1 MADVFPL
8 ILGIIILLA
17 SVISIKTG
25 ISVTVVEIAVG
36 VIIGNLGFFHS
47 ESWMIYIASF
57 GGILLTFLAGVEI
70 DVDLMKDNFKESF
83 TIGFL
88 SFLIPFVIVFLVTYY
103 IIGWKL
109 NPALLTSTALSE
121 TSIAVVY
128 SVLTQKG
135 LFKYKIGKLI
145 MVATFI
151 TDICTAIALSV
162 LFTKFDIYTLLFY
175 VVSLAVLVMAYYKS
189 DLFFENP
196 LFKNI
201 YLIIV
206 NQYIKIGELEIKY
219 VFVLL
224 LGFIFFGSLGGGQ
237 AILPA
242 FILGV
247 ILSDHFKNTQKGEV
261 KSRFKTVAFAII
273 TPIFFIIGGMKV
285 SISLIYSCFGIFL
298 TLFVLRQLSKY
309 IGVYYPSKIFLKQN
323 YNYVTMMMSTGLT
336 FGLVAAVFGLN
347 NALINQTEYS
357 IITGILVLSVILPT
371 FVAEKYYTP
380 VHSEDLGD

>member
-8 ILGIIILLA
+8 ILEIIILLA

-25 ISVTVVEIAVG
+25 ISVTVVEIAIG

-83 TIGFL
+83 TIRFL

-103 IIGWKL
+103 IIGWEL

-196 LFKNI
+196 LFKN
-201 YLIIV
+201 
-206 NQYIKIGELEIKY
+206 KIGELEIKY

-242 FILGV
+242 FILGA

-261 KSRFKTVAFAII
+261 KARFKTVAFAII
-273 TPIFFIIGGMKV
+273 TPYF
-285 SISLIYSCFGIFL
+285 S
-298 TLFVLRQLSKY
+298 
-309 IGVYYPSKIFLKQN
+309 
-323 YNYVTMMMSTGLT
+323 
-336 FGLVAAVFGLN
+336 
-347 NALINQTEYS
+347 
-357 IITGILVLSVILPT
+357 
-371 FVAEKYYTP
+371 
-380 VHSEDLGD
+380 

>member
-8 ILGIIILLA
+8 ILCIIILLA

-25 ISVTVVEIAVG
+25 ISVTVVEITIG

-70 DVDLMKDNFKESF
+70 DVNLMKDNFKQSF

-88 SFLIPFVIVFLVTYY
+88 SFLIPFTIVFLATYY
-103 IIGWKL
+103 IIGWDL
-109 NPALLTSTALSE
+109 NPSLLTSTALSE

-128 SVLTQKG
+128 SVLTQRG
-135 LFKYKIGKLI
+135 LFRYKIGKLI

-162 LFTKFDIYTLLFY
+162 LFTKFDIYTVLFY
-175 VVSLAVLVMAYYKS
+175 VISIIIIVIAYYKS
-189 DLFFENP
+189 DLFFENSM
-196 LFKNI
+196 FRNKMS
-201 YLIIV
+201 
-206 NQYIKIGELEIKY
+206 ELEIKY
-219 VFVLL
+219 IFVLL
-224 LGFIFFGSLGGGQ
+224 LAFIFFGSLGGGQ

-247 ILSDHFKNTQKGEV
+247 ILSNHFKNTSRGEV

-285 SISLIYSCFGIFL
+285 SLPLIYSCFGIFL
-298 TLFVLRQLSKY
+298 TLFTLRQISKY
-309 IGVYYPSKIFLKQN
+309 IGVYYPSKKFLKQN
-323 YNYVTMMMSTGLT
+323 HTYVTMMMSTGLT

-347 NALINQTEYS
+347 NGIINQTEYS
-357 IITGILVLSVILPT
+357 VITGILVLSAILPT
-371 FVAEKYYTP
+371 FVAEKWYTP
-380 VHSEDLGD
+380 KHKELGIEE

>member
-1 MADVFPL
+1 
-8 ILGIIILLA
+8 
-17 SVISIKTG
+17 
-25 ISVTVVEIAVG
+25 
-36 VIIGNLGFFHS
+36 
-47 ESWMIYIASF
+47 MIYIASF

-103 IIGWKL
+103 IIGWEL

-135 LFKYKIGKLI
+135 LFKYKIRKLI

-196 LFKNI
+196 LFKN
-201 YLIIV
+201 
-206 NQYIKIGELEIKY
+206 KIGELEIKY

-247 ILSDHFKNTQKGEV
+247 ILSDHL
-261 KSRFKTVAFAII
+261 KTHKKEKLK
-273 TPIFFIIGGMKV
+273 PD
-285 SISLIYSCFGIFL
+285 
-298 TLFVLRQLSKY
+298 SK
-309 IGVYYPSKIFLKQN
+309 PLH
-323 YNYVTMMMSTGLT
+323 L
-336 FGLVAAVFGLN
+336 LL
-347 NALINQTEYS
+347 
-357 IITGILVLSVILPT
+357 
-371 FVAEKYYTP
+371 
-380 VHSEDLGD
+380 

>member
-103 IIGWKL
+103 IIGWEL
-109 NPALLTSTALSE
+109 NPALLTS
-121 TSIAVVY
+121 

-196 LFKNI
+196 LFKN
-201 YLIIV
+201 
-206 NQYIKIGELEIKY
+206 KIGELEIKY

-261 KSRFKTVAFAII
+261 KARFKTVAFAII

-285 SISLIYSCFGIFL
+285 SIPLIYSCFGIFL

-357 IITGILVLSVILPT
+357 VITGILVLSAILPT

>member
-25 ISVTVVEIAVG
+25 ISVTVVEIAIG
-36 VIIGNLGFFHS
+36 VIIRNLGFFHS

-88 SFLIPFVIVFLVTYY
+88 SFLIPFIIVFLVTYY
-103 IIGWKL
+103 IIGWEL

-196 LFKNI
+196 LFKN
-201 YLIIV
+201 
-206 NQYIKIGELEIKY
+206 KIGELEIKY

-261 KSRFKTVAFAII
+261 KARFKTVAFAII

-285 SISLIYSCFGIFL
+285 SIPLIYSCFGIFL

-309 IGVYYPSKIFLKQN
+309 IGVYYPSKTFLKQN

-357 IITGILVLSVILPT
+357 VITGILVLSAILPT

>member
-25 ISVTVVEIAVG
+25 ISVTVVEIAIG

-103 IIGWKL
+103 IIGWEL

-196 LFKNI
+196 LFKN
-201 YLIIV
+201 
-206 NQYIKIGELEIKY
+206 KIGELEIKY
-219 VFVLL
+219 VFALL

-247 ILSDHFKNTQKGEV
+247 ILSNHFKNTQKGEV
-261 KSRFKTVAFAII
+261 KARFKTVAFAII

-285 SISLIYSCFGIFL
+285 SIHLIYSCFGIFL

-347 NALINQTEYS
+347 TALINQTEYS
-357 IITGILVLSVILPT
+357 VITGILVLSAILPT

>member
-1 MADVFPL
+1 
-8 ILGIIILLA
+8 
-17 SVISIKTG
+17 
-25 ISVTVVEIAVG
+25 
-36 VIIGNLGFFHS
+36 
-47 ESWMIYIASF
+47 MIYIASF

-103 IIGWKL
+103 IIGWEL
-109 NPALLTSTALSE
+109 NPALLTSTALFE
-121 TSIAVVY
+121 TSIVVVY

-135 LFKYKIGKLI
+135 LFK
-145 MVATFI
+145 
-151 TDICTAIALSV
+151 
-162 LFTKFDIYTLLFY
+162 
-175 VVSLAVLVMAYYKS
+175 
-189 DLFFENP
+189 N
-196 LFKNI
+196 
-201 YLIIV
+201 
-206 NQYIKIGELEIKY
+206 KIGELEIKY

-261 KSRFKTVAFAII
+261 KARFKTVAFAII

-285 SISLIYSCFGIFL
+285 SIPLIYSCFGIFL

-357 IITGILVLSVILPT
+357 VITGILVLSAILPT

>member
-8 ILGIIILLA
+8 ILGILILLA
-17 SVISIKTG
+17 SVISIKTN
-25 ISVTVVEIAVG
+25 ISITVVEITIGA
-36 VIIGNLGFFHS
+36 IIGNLGFFCI
-47 ESWMIYIASF
+47 ESWMRYIASF

-70 DVDLMKDNFKESF
+70 DVDLMHDNFKESF

-88 SFLIPFVIVFLVTYY
+88 SFLIPFLGVFLITYY
-103 IIGWKL
+103 IIGWGL
-109 NPALLTSTALSE
+109 IPSLLTSTALSE

-128 SVLTQKG
+128 SVLSEKG

-162 LFTKFDIYTLLFY
+162 LFTKFDIYTVLFY
-175 VVSLAVLVMAYYKS
+175 VASLIILVIAYYKS

-196 LFKNI
+196 MFKN
-201 YLIIV
+201 
-206 NQYIKIGELEIKY
+206 KIGELEIKY

-247 ILSDHFKNTQKGEV
+247 VLSNHFKKEV
-261 KSRFKTVAFAII
+261 KSKFKTIAFGII

-285 SISLIYSCFGIFL
+285 SLPLIYRCFGIFL
-298 TLFVLRQLSKY
+298 ILFILRQLSKY
-309 IGVYYPSKIFLKQN
+309 IGVYYPSKILLKGS
-323 YNYVTMMMSTGLT
+323 YEYVTMMMSTGLT
-336 FGLVAAVFGLN
+336 FGLVAAVFSLN

-357 IITGILVLSVILPT
+357 IITGILVLSAILPT
-371 FVAEKYYTP
+371 FIAQRYYTP
-380 VHSEDLGD
+380 THIYKR

>member
-1 MADVFPL
+1 
-8 ILGIIILLA
+8 
-17 SVISIKTG
+17 
-25 ISVTVVEIAVG
+25 
-36 VIIGNLGFFHS
+36 
-47 ESWMIYIASF
+47 MIYIASF

-103 IIGWKL
+103 IIGWEL
-109 NPALLTSTALSE
+109 NPALLTSTALFE
-121 TSIAVVY
+121 TSIVVVY

-189 DLFFENP
+189 DLFFENS
-196 LFKNI
+196 LFKN
-201 YLIIV
+201 
-206 NQYIKIGELEIKY
+206 KIGELEIKY

-247 ILSDHFKNTQKGEV
+247 ILSDHFKNTQKREV
-261 KSRFKTVAFAII
+261 KARFKTVAFAII
-273 TPIFFIIGGMKV
+273 TPNF
-285 SISLIYSCFGIFL
+285 S
-298 TLFVLRQLSKY
+298 
-309 IGVYYPSKIFLKQN
+309 
-323 YNYVTMMMSTGLT
+323 
-336 FGLVAAVFGLN
+336 
-347 NALINQTEYS
+347 
-357 IITGILVLSVILPT
+357 
-371 FVAEKYYTP
+371 
-380 VHSEDLGD
+380 

>member
-8 ILGIIILLA
+8 ILGILILLA
-17 SVISIKTG
+17 SVISIKTN
-25 ISVTVVEIAVG
+25 ISITLVEITIG
-36 VIIGNLGFFHS
+36 VIIGNLGFFNI

-70 DVDLMKDNFKESF
+70 DLMNNNLKESF

-88 SFLIPFVIVFLVTYY
+88 SFLIPFIVVFLITYF
-103 IIGWKL
+103 IIGWGL
-109 NPALLTSTALSE
+109 NSSLLTSTALSE

-128 SVLTQKG
+128 SVLTEKG

-145 MVATFI
+145 IVATFI

-162 LFTKFDIYTLLFY
+162 LFTKFDIYTVLFY
-175 VVSLAVLVMAYYKS
+175 IVSLIILVIAYYKS

-196 LFKNI
+196 MFKN
-201 YLIIV
+201 
-206 NQYIKIGELEIKY
+206 KIGELEIKY

-247 ILSDHFKNTQKGEV
+247 VLSKHFKSEIKAKFQ
-261 KSRFKTVAFAII
+261 TVGFAFIC
-273 TPIFFIIGGMKV
+273 PIFFIIGGMKV
-285 SISLIYSCFGIFL
+285 SIPLIYSCFGVFIV
-298 TLFVLRQLSKY
+298 LFILRQLSKC
-309 IGVYYPSKIFLKQN
+309 IGVYPPSKIFLKGD
-323 YNYVTMMMSTGLT
+323 YKYVTMMMSTGLT

-347 NALINQTEYS
+347 NGLINQTEYS
-357 IITGILVLSVILPT
+357 VITGILVLSAILPT

-380 VHSEDLGD
+380 IHSEIEG

>member
-25 ISVTVVEIAVG
+25 ISVTVVEIAIG

-103 IIGWKL
+103 IIGWEL

-151 TDICTAIALSV
+151 TDICTAIA
-162 LFTKFDIYTLLFY
+162 
-175 VVSLAVLVMAYYKS
+175 YYKS

-196 LFKNI
+196 LFKN
-201 YLIIV
+201 
-206 NQYIKIGELEIKY
+206 KIGELEIKY

-242 FILGV
+242 FILGA

-261 KSRFKTVAFAII
+261 KARFKTVAFAII

-285 SISLIYSCFGIFL
+285 SIPLIYSCFGIFL

-357 IITGILVLSVILPT
+357 VITGILVLSAILPT